1 MLNEQT
7 IVKWDKNA
15 ETDLRNGLTKA
26 QVKERQ
32 TIYGPNRLR
41 EGKKKSVLKL
51 FWEQLNDPL
60 IYIVIPW
67 RSRGIHDYCSGNYP
81 ECSCRGNPGGKGNKG
96 N

>member
-7 IVKWDKNA
+7 IVKWTSNA

-41 EGKKKSVLKL
+41 EGKKKSVTEALL
-51 FWEQLNDPL
+51 GTAE
-60 IYIVIPW
+60 
-67 RSRGIHDYCSGNYP
+67 
-81 ECSCRGNPGGKGNKG
+81 
-96 N
+96 

>member
-32 TIYGPNRLR
+32 TIYGPTRLR
-41 EGKKKSVLKL
+41 EG
-51 FWEQLNDPL
+51 
-60 IYIVIPW
+60 
-67 RSRGIHDYCSGNYP
+67 
-81 ECSCRGNPGGKGNKG
+81 
-96 N
+96 

>member
-32 TIYGPNRLR
+32 TIYGPNRIR
-41 EGKKKSVLKL
+41 E
-51 FWEQLNDPL
+51 
-60 IYIVIPW
+60 
-67 RSRGIHDYCSGNYP
+67 
-81 ECSCRGNPGGKGNKG
+81 
-96 N
+96 